1 MICTGMVA
9 ISRRGVTGL
18 CQLQEFQGFPQF
30 MVAARL
36 QIKESCA
43 LATLFLAYFED
54 CEEGFLRDVDLADAL
69 HVR

>member
-1 MICTGMVA
+1 MIAGW
-9 ISRRGVTGL
+9 
-18 CQLQEFQGFPQF
+18 
-30 MVAARL
+30 L